1 MAKRSRKRKGPSISG
16 YFRELIEAN
25 PQLLNGP
32 NTNAQLL
39 ERYQS
44 AHPSAKITGSIK
56 ANLANV
62 KSNLRKRKRH
72 LAGFK
77 SSPRIV
83 GAQAVQAFVG
93 ARGMEGLEEYIDEC
107 LTIAKTLDR
116 EGLDHVIRLLRTARN
131 EVVWKQGK

>member
-1 MAKRSRKRKGPSISG
+1 MAKQRRRRKKGSISG

-25 PQLLNGP
+25 PHLLNGP

-39 ERYQS
+39 ERYQT
-44 AHPSAKITGSIK
+44 AHPSAKISTSIK

-62 KSNLRKRKRH
+62 KSMMRRNKRH
-72 LAGFK
+72 RAGIK
-77 SSPRIV
+77 ASPRIF
-83 GAQAVQAFVG
+83 GAQAARAFVG

-107 LTIAKTLDR
+107 LTIAKNLDR

>member
-1 MAKRSRKRKGPSISG
+1 MAKQRRKRRRKSISG
-16 YFRELIEAN
+16 YFRQLIEAN

-39 ERYQS
+39 ERFQTD
-44 AHPSAKITGSIK
+44 HPTKKITTSIK

-62 KSNLRKRKRH
+62 KSTIRRKKRFR
-72 LAGFK
+72 AGYK
-77 SSPRIV
+77 ASPRV
-83 GAQAVQAFVG
+83 MGVQAARNFVG

-107 LTIAKTLDR
+107 LTIAKNLDR